1 MCALFTRGMSSGW
14 GGMKAR
20 LFPPWGH
27 SSAGRAPALQAGG
40 RRFDPDWLH
49 QSLNAAH
56 TNERLKRTGVEAGFA
71 FFDNLGRNKRFGSN
85 ESNVSLRQVGEVN
98 ELVAV

>member
-1 MCALFTRGMSSGW
+1 
-14 GGMKAR
+14 
-20 LFPPWGH
+20 
-27 SSAGRAPALQAGG
+27 
-40 RRFDPDWLH
+40 
-49 QSLNAAH
+49 
-56 TNERLKRTGVEAGFA
+56 LKRTGVEAGFA